1 MPRTPSYPFRPK
13 STASLEPGQ
22 FWAVPIRGG
31 YFGCGRVLQLRC
43 SQLGKTRTAF
53 FGGLQDWIG
62 DAPPTSESIAG
73 TGIAR
78 YGAMHLKAITEVG
91 GEVLG
96 VRPLDLDGFVL
107 PELNSAYSLGANV
120 LIGADIVRVAREDE
134 WGTRPVLQYWSYG
147 YIEQLAEALAGVRSP
162 KR

>member
-1 MPRTPSYPFRPK
+1 
-13 STASLEPGQ
+13 
-22 FWAVPIRGG
+22 
-31 YFGCGRVLQLRC
+31 
-43 SQLGKTRTAF
+43 
-53 FGGLQDWIG
+53 
-62 DAPPTSESIAG
+62 
-73 TGIAR
+73 
-78 YGAMHLKAITEVG
+78 MHLKAITEVG

>member
-1 MPRTPSYPFRPK
+1 VARAPTYPFRPK

-22 FWAVPIRGG
+22 FWAVPLRGG
-31 YFGCGRVLQLRC
+31 YFGCGRVLQIRC

-53 FGGLQDWIG
+53 FGGLQHWIG

-73 TGIAR
+73 TGIVR
-78 YGAMHLKAITEVG
+78 FGAMHLKAITEVA
-91 GEVLG
+91 GEILG
-96 VRPLDLDGFVL
+96 HRPLELDGFVL

-134 WGTRPVLQYWSYG
+134 WGRRPVLQYWSYC
-147 YIEQLAEALAGVRSP
+147 YIEQFAEELAGVRSP